1 VLGAAAMASVI
12 VLLVL
17 NNGFATRTRDNAASG
32 PEATASGFSEL
43 GAEDPA
49 NTRPKG
55 ESTVMPVSARLQ
67 AALED
72 QIMAG
77 APGALACIEAPGAR
91 LEWAG
96 SAGRLGRAHGRTLR
110 PDDAFRAA
118 SVTKSVTAAV
128 ALRFA
133 RDDRLAL
140 DGPLGDQLGS
150 ELLARWRSLK
160 DLPHMTPRQL
170 LGHTS
175 GLPDYFHDEAFAARL
190 RREPS
195 RDWHPVELV
204 DHVAAHGTPRFRPD
218 EGFEYSDTGYVVV
231 GILLEQVTGQ
241 PLHAVYREVVLEP
254 LGMGR
259 TWLEGREP
267 AREPEVAHHYSG
279 ELDMTTLSPTIDWA
293 GGGLV
298 TTAPDLARFVRG
310 LWSGLILDRDCLE
323 QLTRWTAGASFPPSH
338 AVRYDDYGLGIGR
351 LVLEGVELVGH
362 TGFIGAFA
370 FHAPQQDAV
379 LVGTHNQSEVDRW
392 PLVGALCRELL
403 EAT

>member
-1 VLGAAAMASVI
+1 M
-12 VLLVL
+12 
-17 NNGFATRTRDNAASG
+17 
-32 PEATASGFSEL
+32 
-43 GAEDPA
+43 
-49 NTRPKG
+49 
-55 ESTVMPVSARLQ
+55 TVAARLQ
-67 AALED
+67 AALEN
-72 QIMAG
+72 QIAAG
-77 APGALACIEAPGAR
+77 APGALARIEAPGAG
-91 LEWAG
+91 LVWAG
-96 SAGRLGRAHGRTLR
+96 SAGRLARGQGRGLR

-128 ALRFA
+128 AFRLA
-133 RDDRLAL
+133 REDGLAL

-150 ELLARWRSLK
+150 ELLGRWRSLEA
-160 DLPHMTPRQL
+160 LPRITPRQL

-190 RREPS
+190 RSEPS

-204 DHVAAHGTPRFRPD
+204 DHVAAHGTPRFPPG
-218 EGFEYSDTGYVVV
+218 EGFQYSDTGYVVL

-241 PLHAVYREVVLEP
+241 PLHAVYREVVFEP
-254 LGMGR
+254 LGMRR

-279 ELDMTTLSPTIDWA
+279 ELDMTALSPTIDWA

-298 TTAPDLARFVRG
+298 TTASDLARFVRG
-310 LWSGLILDRDCLE
+310 LWSGLILDRDGLE
-323 QLTRWTAGASFPPSH
+323 QLTRWRAGASFPPGH
-338 AVRYDDYGLGIGR
+338 AVRYDDYGLGVGR
-351 LVLEGVELVGH
+351 LVVEGVELVGH

-403 EAT
+403 DAT